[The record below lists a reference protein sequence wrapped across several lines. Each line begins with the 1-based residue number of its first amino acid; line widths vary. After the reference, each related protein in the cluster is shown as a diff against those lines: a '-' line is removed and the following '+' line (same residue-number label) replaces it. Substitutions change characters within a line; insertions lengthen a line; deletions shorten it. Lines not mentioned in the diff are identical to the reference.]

1 MFVSYVVKHILFEI
15 NFNFFVTFLTIY
27 IVAFDVEKA
36 VETARLGIIEWQ
48 IFLLPQQWRATD

>member
-27 IVAFDVEKA
+27 VVAFDVEKA
-36 VETARLGIIEWQ
+36 VEIARLGIIEWQ